1 MNKFVLLTKPKGRE
15 IYWNGNGHLF
25 PEMTARLADAQDFP
39 TARAAYNFARDIET
53 MQTFRVGR
61 RPISVNLR
69 GNVDEC

>member
-1 MNKFVLLTKPKGRE
+1 MNKFVLLTTPKGRE

-25 PEMTARLADAQDFP
+25 PEMTARLADAREFP
-39 TARAAYNFARDIET
+39 TARAAYDCARLIDS